1 MLVNACEGTMSG
13 WRDGD
18 GRTAAE
24 RTKRQ
29 RTRERARL
37 GDTVR
42 NRPLSLV
49 KPILSALFIGIL
61 VVALFNFF
69 A

>member
-1 MLVNACEGTMSG
+1 MSG

-24 RTKRQ
+24 RRQ
-29 RTRERARL
+29 VQRGRDRARFA
-37 GDTVR
+37 DTAR

-49 KPILSALFIGIL
+49 KPVLGALFIGVL
-61 VVALFNFF
+61 VFALFTFF

>member
-1 MLVNACEGTMSG
+1 MSG

-24 RTKRQ
+24 RKKVQ
-29 RTRERARL
+29 QARERARL
-37 GDTVR
+37 ASAVR

-69 A
+69 V